1 MITNVIRWF
10 LVRYLNFADHHSTII
25 RKIDKGFERKLDFK
39 DKKIPV
45 KIRDIH
51 KIEKKKCVSLSVFG
65 YENKVIQVSK
75 NAFKSRVDLLLIEN
89 RPISLCL
96 YQRF

>member
-1 MITNVIRWF
+1 MPDVNLQILMITNVIRWF

-51 KIEKKKCVSLSVFG
+51 KKRKKMCQPQCFWL
-65 YENKVIQVSK
+65 
-75 NAFKSRVDLLLIEN
+75 
-89 RPISLCL
+89 
-96 YQRF
+96 

>member
-1 MITNVIRWF
+1 MKQVKEIFFRRWVPDVNIQILMITNVIRWF

-51 KIEKKKCVSLSVFG
+51 KIEKKNVSASVFLVMRI
-65 YENKVIQVSK
+65 K
-75 NAFKSRVDLLLIEN
+75 
-89 RPISLCL
+89 
-96 YQRF
+96 